1 MKNSI
6 YNFLF
11 SKVVNHQSHG
21 SERFFNTVYLEES
34 NHVEEYA
41 SMMIAR
47 QQAQSL
53 LQMNELGKD
62 EQFEADIF
70 QVLESK
76 LCCFI
81 EKLYHSSKYDFSDLK
96 LKALREDSLYLTLSG
111 NENISINMF
120 VDEEDFES
128 ERDSNEEE
136 IFLSYS
142 KNGKDYITCD
152 SISNIFSLIEEL

>member
-1 MKNSI
+1 MNSI
-6 YNFLF
+6 YNFQF
-11 SKVVNHQSHG
+11 SEVENHQLQG
-21 SERFFNTVYLEES
+21 SESFLNSVYSEES
-34 NHVEEYA
+34 NLIEEEYA
-41 SMMIAR
+41 SMVIAR
-47 QQAQSL
+47 QQAQSV

-62 EQFEADIF
+62 EQIESDIF

-142 KNGKDYITCD
+142 KKGKNYITCD
-152 SISNIFSLIEEL
+152 SISNIFSIIEEL

>member
-1 MKNSI
+1 MKSQGPEG
-6 YNFLF
+6 FL
-11 SKVVNHQSHG
+11 
-21 SERFFNTVYLEES
+21 NTVYLGES
-34 NHVEEYA
+34 NYVEEYA

-47 QQAQSL
+47 QQTQSV

-62 EQFEADIF
+62 EQIAVDIF
-70 QVLESK
+70 QALESK

-81 EKLYHSSKYDFSDLK
+81 EKLYHSCKYDFSDLK
-96 LKALREDSLYLTLSG
+96 LKALRENSLYLTLSG
-111 NENISINMF
+111 NENISINIF

-128 ERDSNEEE
+128 EKDSNEEE

-152 SISNIFSLIEEL
+152 SISNIISIIEDL

>member
-1 MKNSI
+1 MNSI
-6 YNFLF
+6 YNFQF
-11 SKVVNHQSHG
+11 SEVENHQSQG
-21 SERFFNTVYLEES
+21 SESFLNTVYSEES

-41 SMMIAR
+41 SMVIAR

-62 EQFEADIF
+62 EQIETDIF
-70 QVLESK
+70 HVLESK

-81 EKLYHSSKYDFSDLK
+81 EKLYHSNKYDFQGLN

-152 SISNIFSLIEEL
+152 SISNIFSIIEKL

>member
-1 MKNSI
+1 MNSI
-6 YNFLF
+6 YNLLF
-11 SKVVNHQSHG
+11 SEVENHQAQGPESLL
-21 SERFFNTVYLEES
+21 NTVYSEEY
-34 NHVEEYA
+34 NPVEEYA

-47 QQAQSL
+47 QQAQSV

-62 EQFEADIF
+62 EQIASNIF
-70 QVLESK
+70 QALESK

-81 EKLYHSSKYDFSDLK
+81 ENLYYSSKYNFHDLR
-96 LKALREDSLYLTLSG
+96 LKALRDDSLYLTLSG
-111 NENISINMF
+111 NISINMF
-120 VDEEDFES
+120 VDEEDFET

-152 SISNIFSLIEEL
+152 SISNIFSIIEEL

>member
-1 MKNSI
+1 MNSI
-6 YNFLF
+6 YNPLF
-11 SKVVNHQSHG
+11 SEVEDQQTQ
-21 SERFFNTVYLEES
+21 NTNGFLHIVHYEETDY
-34 NHVEEYA
+34 VEEYA

-47 QQAQSL
+47 QQAKSI
-53 LQMNELGKD
+53 LQMNELSKD
-62 EQFEADIF
+62 EQIESDIF

-81 EKLYHSSKYDFSDLK
+81 EKLYYSNKYDFYNLS

-152 SISNIFSLIEEL
+152 SISNIFSIIEEL